1 MDPTGAFDLQAL
13 LFQIFFSTAGAFAG
27 IRLTEDFL
35 AWKETRTQKVNAGS

>member
-1 MDPTGAFDLQAL
+1 MDATGAFDLQAL

-35 AWKETRTQKVNAGS
+35 AWRESRAQKATARG